1 MAHKGDYKGEM
12 TAKDYEG
19 HGNDMREDVEM
30 AYNKHEKMEHMEKM
44 VKCMHCGK
52 MTPGMDYEGDSEGD
66 GTYA

>member
-1 MAHKGDYKGEM
+1 
-12 TAKDYEG
+12 
-19 HGNDMREDVEM
+19 
-30 AYNKHEKMEHMEKM
+30 M